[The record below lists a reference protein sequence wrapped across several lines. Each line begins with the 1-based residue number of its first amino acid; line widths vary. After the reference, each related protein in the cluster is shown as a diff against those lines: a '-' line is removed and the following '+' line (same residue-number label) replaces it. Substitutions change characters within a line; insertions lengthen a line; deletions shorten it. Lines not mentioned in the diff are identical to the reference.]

1 MEGMDSSVF
10 QESSF
15 YFVCLCLAVTLL
27 LLFLGLAKIWRDDRP
42 PGPFGLPIVGSLFH
56 LGDSPHLALSKMA
69 KVYGNVFSIRLG
81 CRNVIVLNSQDVI
94 KEALSKKAGHF
105 SSRPPFHS
113 FQISSRQ
120 GRSIAFGDFGPLHH
134 RNKKIAT
141 RALHS
146 VFSDVNRFNTLVQQ
160 ETEQLCNLFTEST
173 SEAHDLTPYLRNIVI
188 NFAFRLVFGDE
199 LKEDY
204 SVHFQSLME
213 KATDFTENNG
223 AINLLDFFPW
233 LHFAFKKQ
241 CKATKAA
248 VEELFGFVRGAYR
261 QQRHANVKE
270 AGVNVAASLDEISI
284 RERDMLSAGKHD
296 MANKQTKQPAS
307 DMSLDEEALVT
318 ILADT
323 FGAGIETVST
333 TLCWAMLF
341 ILSAP
346 GLQDDLKAEL
356 KREIGTDRLPTLQDR
371 AKLPLLQATVL
382 EVLRKSTVLPLAL
395 PHYTTEDSTVAGY
408 RVAKGSTIL
417 VNLWA
422 VNHDPDHFPQ
432 PEIFDP
438 YRFLDEGGVLLSNQ
452 QAFSLTFSTGGR
464 RCLGATLAK
473 AELFLFLG
481 CLLQRLDFQLPK
493 NSEPLNLEGTYGLV
507 LKPHPFKVLVEARK
521 FAR

>member
-1 MEGMDSSVF
+1 M
-10 QESSF
+10 
-15 YFVCLCLAVTLL
+15 
-27 LLFLGLAKIWRDDRP
+27 
-42 PGPFGLPIVGSLFH
+42 
-56 LGDSPHLALSKMA
+56 
-69 KVYGNVFSIRLG
+69 
-81 CRNVIVLNSQDVI
+81 
-94 KEALSKKAGHF
+94 
-105 SSRPPFHS
+105 
-113 FQISSRQ
+113 
-120 GRSIAFGDFGPLHH
+120 
-134 RNKKIAT
+134 
-141 RALHS
+141 
-146 VFSDVNRFNTLVQQ
+146 QQ
-160 ETEQLCNLFTEST
+160 ETEQLCSLFTEST
-173 SEAHDLTPYLRNIVI
+173 SEAHDLTPYLRNIAI
-188 NFAFRLVFGDE
+188 NFAFRLVFGDD

-248 VEELFGFVRGAYR
+248 VEELFDFVRGAYR

-270 AGVNVAASLDEISI
+270 AGVNVAASLDEIII
-284 RERDMLSAGKHD
+284 RERDMLSVGKHD
-296 MANKQTKQPAS
+296 MANKQTKQPAA

-323 FGAGIETVST
+323 FGAGVETVSI
-333 TLCWAMLF
+333 TLSWAMLL
-341 ILSAP
+341 ILSTP

-408 RVAKGSTIL
+408 RVAKGSTVL

-422 VNHDPDHFPQ
+422 ANHDPDHFPQ

-438 YRFLDEGGVLLSNQ
+438 YRFLDEEGLLLLNQ
-452 QAFSLTFSTGGR
+452 QAFFLTFSTGGR

-493 NSEPLNLEGTYGLV
+493 DSKPLNLDGTYGLV

-521 FAR
+521 FAQ

>member
-1 MEGMDSSVF
+1 MEVTDSSVF

-42 PGPFGLPIVGSLFH
+42 PGPFGLPIVGSLLH

-113 FQISSRQ
+113 FQINSRG

-134 RNKKIAT
+134 RNKKLAT

-160 ETEQLCNLFTEST
+160 ETEQLCSLFTGST
-173 SEAHDLTPYLRNIVI
+173 SEALDLTPYLRNIAI
-188 NFAFRLVFGDE
+188 NFAFRLVFGDD
-199 LKEDY
+199 LKEEY
-204 SVHFQSLME
+204 SVRFQSLMQ
-213 KATDFTENNG
+213 KGTDFSENSG

-248 VEELFGFVRGAYR
+248 VEELFDFVRGAYR

-270 AGVNVAASLDEISI
+270 AGVNVAASLDQII
-284 RERDMLSAGKHD
+284 REWDMLSPGKHD
-296 MANKQTKQPAS
+296 MANKQTKRPAA

-346 GLQDDLKAEL
+346 GLQDDLKAEI

-382 EVLRKSTVLPLAL
+382 EVLRKSAVLPLAV

-408 RVAKGSTIL
+408 RVAKGTTVL

-422 VNHDPDHFPQ
+422 VNHDPDHFRQ

-438 YRFLDEGGVLLSNQ
+438 YRFLDEEGLLLLDQ
-452 QAFSLTFSTGGR
+452 QAFFLTFSTGGR

-481 CLLQRLDFQLPK
+481 CLLQRLHFQLPT
-493 NSEPLNLEGTYGLV
+493 NSEPLNLDGTYGLI
-507 LKPHPFKVLVEARK
+507 LKPHPFKVLVKARK
-521 FAR
+521 FAQ

>member
-1 MEGMDSSVF
+1 MEDIDSSVIL
-10 QESSF
+10 ESSF
-15 YFVCLCLAVTLL
+15 YFVCLCLTVTLL
-27 LLFLGLAKIWRDDRP
+27 LLLLGSAKIWKDDRP
-42 PGPFGLPIVGSLFH
+42 PGPFGLPIVGSLLH
-56 LGDSPHLALSKMA
+56 LGDSPHFALSKMA
-69 KVYGNVFSIRLG
+69 RYYGSVFSIRLG
-81 CRNVIVLNSQDVI
+81 CRNVIVLNSQYVI
-94 KEALSKKAGHF
+94 KEALSKRADHF

-113 FQISSRQ
+113 FQISSRE
-120 GRSIAFGDFGPLHH
+120 GRSIAFGDIGPLHH
-134 RNKKIAT
+134 RNKKLAT

-160 ETEQLCNLFTEST
+160 ETEQLCNLLTENT
-173 SEAHDLTPYLRNIVI
+173 SETHDLTPYLRNIVI
-188 NFAFRLVFGDE
+188 NFAFRLLFGDD

-204 SVHFQSLME
+204 SVHFQSLMQ
-213 KATDFTENNG
+213 KATEFSENNG
-223 AINLLDFFPW
+223 AVNLLDFFPW

-248 VEELFGFVRGAYR
+248 VEELFDFVRGAYR
-261 QQRHANVKE
+261 QQRHVNVKE
-270 AGVNVAASLDEISI
+270 VGVNLAASLDEII
-284 RERDMLSAGKHD
+284 REDTLSIGKHD
-296 MANKQTKQPAS
+296 MESK
-307 DMSLDEEALVT
+307 DEEAVVT
-318 ILADT
+318 MLADT

-341 ILSAP
+341 ILSTP

-356 KREIGTDRLPTLQDR
+356 RREIGTDCLPTLQDR

-408 RVAKGSTIL
+408 RVPKGTTVL
-417 VNLWA
+417 ANLWA
-422 VNHDPDHFPQ
+422 VNHDPDQFHQ

-438 YRFLDEGGVLLSNQ
+438 YRFLDKEGQFLLNM
-452 QAFSLTFSTGGR
+452 QAFVLPFSTGGR

-481 CLLQRLDFQLPK
+481 CLLQRLNFQLPVS
-493 NSEPLNLEGTYGLV
+493 SEPLNLDGTYGLV

-521 FAR
+521 FAQ